1 MVVMTDCESLNFKDN
16 MIFRFLLFKK
26 KKTLVFSC
34 LWQLRK
40 HWKEG
45 NAAKLESACKDRNL

>member
-1 MVVMTDCESLNFKDN
+1 MVVMTDCESLNIKDN
-16 MIFRFLLFKK
+16 MIFRFFSILNKP
-26 KKTLVFSC
+26 LVFSC
-34 LWQLRK
+34 LWQLGR

>member
-1 MVVMTDCESLNFKDN
+1 MVVMTDCESLNIKDN
-16 MIFRFLLFKK
+16 IFSDVLYNKK
-26 KKTLVFSC
+26 KPLVFSC
-34 LWQLRK
+34 LWQLGR

>member
-1 MVVMTDCESLNFKDN
+1 MVVMTDCKSLNIKDN
-16 MIFRFLLFKK
+16 MIFRFFLHLNFF
-26 KKTLVFSC
+26 LVFSC
-34 LWQLRK
+34 LWQLGR

>member
-1 MVVMTDCESLNFKDN
+1 MVVMTDCESLNIKDN
-16 MIFRFLLFKK
+16 MILRFVCIKK
-26 KKTLVFSC
+26 KKPLVFSC
-34 LWQLRK
+34 LWQLGR